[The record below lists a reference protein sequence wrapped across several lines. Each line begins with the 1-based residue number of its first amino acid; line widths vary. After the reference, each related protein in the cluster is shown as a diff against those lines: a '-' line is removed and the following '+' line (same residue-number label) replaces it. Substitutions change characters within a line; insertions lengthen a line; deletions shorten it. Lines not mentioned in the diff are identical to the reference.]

1 MAVDFGTLQTN
12 LTTWIETLST
22 LQVEWGRQ
30 PQKIHTS
37 AFILAYAGP
46 ITKLGHDWRG
56 YAYDAQSDTQSETMY
71 GVRLFPLRLS
81 FRSFDQRLGGS
92 ARQYAEEFRLLI
104 QSSDSTDFLAT
115 NFIGFVDTDELVE
128 TDYEWSGRL
137 VNQVDM
143 TVTLQLHLDS
153 LNPQYSGDFI
163 QTVEITELSSV
174 IDELGNQVV
183 DELGNPVVADSTPFT
198 VTAA

>member
-1 MAVDFGTLQTN
+1 MEF
-12 LTTWIETLST
+12 
-22 LQVEWGRQ
+22 R
-30 PQKIHTS
+30 
-37 AFILAYAGP
+37 
-46 ITKLGHDWRG
+46 
-56 YAYDAQSDTQSETMY
+56 
-71 GVRLFPLRLS
+71 
-81 FRSFDQRLGGS
+81 RSFDQRLGGS

-104 QSSDSTDFLAT
+104 QSSDSTDFLAA

-163 QTVEITELSSV
+163 QTVEITELNSV